1 MAFSNRKVDLEAVL
15 IVICFALLFI
25 GLVFVF
31 SLQVNRDN
39 DERETYKQ
47 FMQKCV
53 SMKANEGMDL
63 VKAEEECLV
72 IWRWK

>member
-25 GLVFVF
+25 GLVLGF
-31 SLQVNRDN
+31 SLEANRDSG
-39 DERETYKQ
+39 EKETYKQ
-47 FMQKCV
+47 FMQKCI